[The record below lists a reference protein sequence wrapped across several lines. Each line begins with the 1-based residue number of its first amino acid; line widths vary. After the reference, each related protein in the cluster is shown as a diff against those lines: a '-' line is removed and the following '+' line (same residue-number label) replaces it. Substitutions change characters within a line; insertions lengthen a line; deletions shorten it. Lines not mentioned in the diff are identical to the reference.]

1 MGDGHKLVWNA
12 AGNNPFL
19 PDLPSG
25 IQRHFIQTPGGKLE
39 LLSAQPSISS
49 VQFRKRAILFQ
60 HGGFG
65 CASVWIPFL
74 DFLAQRGYPCYALS
88 LRGHGG
94 SWKPGFFRMVWGT
107 GRTALCQDIGYA
119 INWIEGFESAKREAV
134 FQPEDLVLVG
144 HSAGGGLV
152 QSFLSEGLGTVG
164 ALVIIAGIPCFGG

>member
-1 MGDGHKLVWNA
+1 
-12 AGNNPFL
+12 
-19 PDLPSG
+19 
-25 IQRHFIQTPGGKLE
+25 
-39 LLSAQPSISS
+39 
-49 VQFRKRAILFQ
+49 
-60 HGGFG
+60 
-65 CASVWIPFL
+65 
-74 DFLAQRGYPCYALS
+74 
-88 LRGHGG
+88 
-94 SWKPGFFRMVWGT
+94 MVWGT